1 MLSFQG
7 QHFGIIT
14 KHEKEL
20 IIGPLLQQAFGAT
33 FERID
38 FDTDTLGTFSG
49 EVERPADQ
57 RTTAMLKVQH
67 AQQKGIDFYIASEG
81 AFYPHPEVPFLTVNT
96 ELLVC
101 YAAQADYTITAIS
114 NSFDVTAAQIEVN
127 DWDAVATFA
136 AKIGFPAQGVIL
148 HNHHLTVNERMIIK
162 DATTWDALALACKQ
176 LLATNER
183 ITVMA
188 DLRAMR
194 NPKRSTHI
202 AAVAAN
208 LIERMQQ
215 YCTRCQYPGFG
226 ISNAV
231 AGLPC
236 CWCGTPTK
244 AIAYYELKCEHCGH
258 IAQQKTSQPCADPGG
273 CDVCN
278 P

>member
-14 KHEKEL
+14 KHEKEH

-33 FERID
+33 YERID

-57 RTTAMLKVQH
+57 HTTAMLKVQQ
-67 AQQKGIDFYIASEG
+67 AQQKNIDFYIASEG

-101 YAAQADYTITAIS
+101 YAAQANYTITATS
-114 NSFDVTAAQIEVN
+114 NSFDVTAAQSIASNWE
-127 DWDAVATFA
+127 DVAAFA
-136 AKIGFPAQGVIL
+136 TAIGFPAQGVIL
-148 HNHHLTVNERMIIK
+148 HNHHLTVNERIIVK
-162 DATTWDALALACKQ
+162 DATTWQALEAACKE
-176 LLATNER
+176 LLAANASV
-183 ITVMA
+183 TVMA

-194 NPKRSTHI
+194 NPKRRTHI

-215 YCTRCQYPGFG
+215 HCKVCGYPGFG
-226 ISNAV
+226 ISKAI

-244 AIAYYELKCEHCGH
+244 AVAYYEMACEHCGH
-258 IAQQKTSQPCADPGG
+258 TDQQKTSQPCADPGG